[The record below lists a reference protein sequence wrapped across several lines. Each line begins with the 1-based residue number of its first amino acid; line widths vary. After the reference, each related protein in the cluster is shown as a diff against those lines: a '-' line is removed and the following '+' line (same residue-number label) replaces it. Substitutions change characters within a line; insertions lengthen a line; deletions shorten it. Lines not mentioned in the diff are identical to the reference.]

1 MRNEATRNPKT
12 PELAKAA
19 NPAKQNGTGLL
30 TLTDLC
36 RDLAVDPATPKARVS
51 VGELAAI
58 LAAGDVPPA
67 LVDRFAVAIGK
78 AHGR

>member
-1 MRNEATRNPKT
+1 MRNEATRNPET
-12 PELAKAA
+12 HELANLA
-19 NPAKQNGTGLL
+19 NLANQNAPGLL

-36 RDLAVDPATPKARVS
+36 RDLTVDPAAPKARVS

-67 LVDRFAVAIGK
+67 LLERFAVAIGK
-78 AHGR
+78 AHSR

>member
-1 MRNEATRNPKT
+1 MRNEATRNPETHK
-12 PELAKAA
+12 PANLANLANQKA
-19 NPAKQNGTGLL
+19 PGLL

-36 RDLAVDPATPKARVS
+36 RDLAVDPATPKGRVS

-58 LAAGDVPPA
+58 LAAGDIPPA
-67 LVDRFAVAIGK
+67 LVERFAVAIGK

>member
-12 PELAKAA
+12 PEPAKTAKAA
-19 NPAKQNGTGLL
+19 NQNGPGLL
-30 TLTDLC
+30 TLIDLC

-51 VGELAAI
+51 VGELADI

-67 LVDRFAVAIGK
+67 LVDRFAVAVGK
-78 AHGR
+78 AHKP